1 MSLLNCST
9 LANGSTPYY
18 AVAGSG
24 IPIPGPPGPEGP
36 VGPAG
41 PAGLS
46 ILSDVVPP
54 TAAVG
59 VPGDLYVDLVTSQL
73 YKKTDAVTWTPE
85 FGMIGP
91 AGTPGA
97 AATITVASTS
107 TLAPGQP
114 ANVQNVG
121 TPQAAIFNFA
131 IPQGVQGPTGPQ
143 GPAGSAADAALW
155 STFPATQVVDLNN
168 QALSNA
174 VLIDAPL
181 GLQLT
186 ANGGDI
192 TLLQKNPGSKILFDG
207 PIDICGNDFLNV
219 GNMTTSGPA
228 KSVYLGGVVPPA
240 APLANFGVLSS
251 EVSIS
256 HLNPLTQMLVKGLG
270 DVRVEST
277 NGDLNLIGDDVN
289 IANTG
294 ATNALNITAV
304 GGIQNTAGGF
314 FNVTAGGAMA
324 VQAGGLIS
332 ITTPGQI
339 NIGSGNVL
347 GATTSIE
354 KLDILD
360 SVVSKVAGASDLQFQ
375 NVSKLSNSG
384 DGTNALTVECTN
396 APLTL
401 QGTQTNLTS
410 LSNGDV
416 VIAAQ
421 GTGRT
426 LFGNGT
432 TANVAAIDA
441 SANFL
446 FAKPPRAAGTP
457 TVSIDLTTK
466 GYVDAGLGT
475 KLPNNAD
482 ISLTNNLAA
491 PAASAATNGP
501 FLYIPSAAG
510 PPTGTPTV
518 VAGCVPLYYE
528 SGSAGLWVY
537 DAGAWAKIA

>member
-1 MSLLNCST
+1 MSLLNNYT
-9 LANGSTPYY
+9 LANGSTSYY

-24 IPIPGPPGPEGP
+24 IPIPGPPGPT
-36 VGPAG
+36 GPAG
-41 PAGLS
+41 PTGAAGLS
-46 ILSDVVPP
+46 TLSGAGVPI
-54 TAAVG
+54 AAIG

-85 FGMIGP
+85 FSMTGA

-107 TLAPGQP
+107 TLPAGQP

-121 TPQAAIFNFA
+121 TPQAAVFNFA
-131 IPQGVQGPTGPQ
+131 IPQGPIGATGPQ

-168 QALSNA
+168 NAVANA

-186 ANGGDI
+186 ANGGNI
-192 TLLQKNPGSKILFDG
+192 NLLQKNPGSKILLDG

-219 GNMTTSGPA
+219 GNMTTSGAA
-228 KSVYLGGVVPPA
+228 KSVYLGGIVPPA

-256 HLNPLTQMLVKGLG
+256 HLNPVTQMLVKGLG
-270 DVRVEST
+270 DVRIEST

-294 ATNALNITAV
+294 GTNALNITAI

-360 SVVSKVAGASDLQFQ
+360 SVVSKVAGAADLQFQ
-375 NVSKLSNSG
+375 NVSKVSNAG
-384 DGTNALTVECTN
+384 DATRTLTIE
-396 APLTL
+396 ASAASLTL

-432 TANVAAIDA
+432 TPNVAAIDA

-466 GYVDAGLGT
+466 GYVDAGLAT

-518 VAGCVPLYYE
+518 VPGCVPLYFE